1 MTKKACIVLIL
12 ILGFFLIP
20 SVNHACS
27 NSYSKN
33 ILSNEKSSCSKKCCV
48 KDSKKGKHNSSGK
61 CCNSGCHNSTLQFSI
76 LNSNTFDLKN
86 DAFNFSLK
94 NNVSYYN
101 ETNVSDGFAFIWLRP
116 KIK

>member
-1 MTKKACIVLIL
+1 MIL
-12 ILGFFLIP
+12 TLGFFLFP
-20 SVNHACS
+20 SVNHACNSSHTKEIVPKENS
-27 NSYSKN
+27 NCTQKCC
-33 ILSNEKSSCSKKCCV
+33 EKKSKKEKHKCN
-48 KDSKKGKHNSSGK
+48 GKY
-61 CCNSGCHNSTLQFSI
+61 CNSGCHNSTLQFSI